1 MVYRPHLKNI
11 EESYTL
17 VLKNWQNIDDEL
29 DTLKIGRKDTP
40 FNEKLME
47 NMLLAWEYVD
57 FILKHSRHQLF
68 SGKGG
73 PELLEINNRVHYGT
87 DLQLREEYRKAIEA
101 NTVKFSENIVPIRK
115 YYRKHMKQ
123 RTSVYHIAAEIYI
136 AILGIPQLY
145 IEGNHRSGSIA
156 ASCINLENNKPP
168 FVLTVENAISFFR
181 PAQEIKKFN
190 KRSVWRS
197 LTKLP
202 KYKSDFKKFWKNHCD
217 MQFARD

>member
-1 MVYRPHLKNI
+1 MAYRPHLKNI
-11 EESYTL
+11 EESYL
-17 VLKNWQNIDDEL
+17 RVLKNWQEIDDEL
-29 DTLKIGRKDTP
+29 DRQKIGRKDTP
-40 FNEKLME
+40 FDRKLME

-57 FILKHSRHQLF
+57 DFIKKGEYRLF
-68 SGKGG
+68 SNKGG
-73 PELLEINNRVHYGT
+73 HDLLEINNRVHYGL
-87 DLQLREEYRKAIEA
+87 DEQLRLEYTKAIDA
-101 NTVKFSENIVPIRK
+101 TTRKFSQNIVPMRK

-123 RTSVYHIAAEIYI
+123 RTSVYKIAAEIYI
-136 AILGIPQLY
+136 AILGVPQLY

-168 FVLTVENAISFFR
+168 FILTVDNALSFFR

-202 KYKSDFKKFWKNHCD
+202 KYKSDFKMFWKKNCD
-217 MQFARD
+217 MEFVKD